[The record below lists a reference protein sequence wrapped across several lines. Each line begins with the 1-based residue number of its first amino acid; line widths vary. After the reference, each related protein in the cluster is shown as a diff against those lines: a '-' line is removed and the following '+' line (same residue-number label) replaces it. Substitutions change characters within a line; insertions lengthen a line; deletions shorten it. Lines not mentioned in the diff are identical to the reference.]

1 MREDRM
7 TQQLTIHQV
16 ADQFQVTQRTIR
28 YYEELGLIHPERNS
42 GGQRLFSSKDLT
54 GLGLVFRGK
63 KYGFQLEEIKEM
75 IRLFDQDPSGV
86 RQLERTL
93 DYGREKVR
101 EVDMR
106 IEEFVKLKT
115 EMNQW
120 MSKFEEELEERRGET
135 R

>member
-1 MREDRM
+1 M
-7 TQQLTIHQV
+7 TNHLTTQQV

-28 YYEELGLIHPERNS
+28 YYEELGLINPERNS
-42 GGQRLFSSKDLT
+42 GGRRLFSPKDLT
-54 GLGLVFRGK
+54 RLGLVFRGK

-75 IRLFDQDPSGV
+75 IHLFDQDPSGV

-93 DYGREKVR
+93 DYGKEKVR
-101 EVDMR
+101 EVDIR
-106 IEEFVKLKT
+106 IEELVKLKA

-120 MSKFEEELEERRGET
+120 LAKFEEELKERRGDT